1 MILLGLGSNIG
12 DREQQLQ
19 QALKRLTEHADICIV
34 AISNIYETK
43 PVGDSDQPDFL
54 NMTAMVETSL
64 TPIELLKR
72 CLSVETDMGRVRT
85 RRWGPR
91 IIDVDLLIFNDIT
104 LETPEL
110 RLPHPEIVNR
120 SFVLIPLNDIAPQL
134 FLSNGR
140 SVGELAD
147 ACLASEQ
154 NEVLLW
160 KKVRWNSGEKCFV

>member
-1 MILLGLGSNIG
+1 MILLGLGSNLG

-19 QALKRLTEHADICIV
+19 QALKRLTELADVRV
-34 AISNIYETK
+34 AAVSNIYETK
-43 PVGDSDQPDFL
+43 PVGDTDQPDFL
-54 NMTAMVETSL
+54 NMAAMVETTL

-91 IIDVDLLIFNDIT
+91 IIDVDLLVYNDIT

-120 SFVLIPLNDIAPQL
+120 SFVLIPLNDIAPEL
-134 FLSNGR
+134 HLSNGR
-140 SVGELAD
+140 SVGELAG
-147 ACLASEQ
+147 ACLAREQ
-154 NEVLLW
+154 NDVLLW
-160 KKVRWNSGEKCFV
+160 KRVRWNSDEKCFV

>member
-120 SFVLIPLNDIAPQL
+120 SFVLIPLNDIVPQL